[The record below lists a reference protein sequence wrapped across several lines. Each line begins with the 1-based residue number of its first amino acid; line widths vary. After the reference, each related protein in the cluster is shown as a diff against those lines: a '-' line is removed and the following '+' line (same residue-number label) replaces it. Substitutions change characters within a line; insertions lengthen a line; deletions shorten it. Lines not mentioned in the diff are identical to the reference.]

1 VVKGQTDR
9 WQVLRLALFH
19 LREIDDL
26 AGSGGRPNNSPI
38 LTQIKVPTSGDFVL
52 KPVSTRECEAADES
66 GSVCTQHCC
75 SNNCAQHPN
84 QSPKLSVVR
93 VLRWQRRG
101 RNELRV
107 YDISAMLGHGE
118 WDRGLLQS
126 EYAIRATTRA
136 ASIDEDKTLSVL
148 NPQTQLRLTLT
159 QSRHGRVDL
168 QGTSTVSGIVH
179 AEATI
184 PPFSIT
190 HVIGHSHVNTG
201 WTVGY
206 GTEGKLLIPGW
217 TLKAEYL
224 YVDLGTLDD
233 NDPPPPTTISVLG
246 GGQTFTH
253 THFTDNIIR
262 VGLNY
267 QFH

>member
-1 VVKGQTDR
+1 MAGSSSGP
-9 WQVLRLALFH
+9 FH

-38 LTQIKVPTSGDFVL
+38 LTQIKVPTGGDFVL
-52 KPVSTRECEAADES
+52 KPVTTRECEAADES

-148 NPQTQLRLTLT
+148 NPQTQLRLTNWFRQLGDICRDPRASCE
-159 QSRHGRVDL
+159 QLGCRLSR
-168 QGTSTVSGIVH
+168 IV
-179 AEATI
+179 
-184 PPFSIT
+184 FSPRE
-190 HVIGHSHVNTG
+190 V
-201 WTVGY
+201 
-206 GTEGKLLIPGW
+206 
-217 TLKAEYL
+217 
-224 YVDLGTLDD
+224 
-233 NDPPPPTTISVLG
+233 
-246 GGQTFTH
+246 
-253 THFTDNIIR
+253 
-262 VGLNY
+262 
-267 QFH
+267 

>member
-1 VVKGQTDR
+1 MKR
-9 WQVLRLALFH
+9 ARLY
-19 LREIDDL
+19 R
-26 AGSGGRPNNSPI
+26 
-38 LTQIKVPTSGDFVL
+38 
-52 KPVSTRECEAADES
+52 
-66 GSVCTQHCC
+66 
-75 SNNCAQHPN
+75 
-84 QSPKLSVVR
+84 
-93 VLRWQRRG
+93 
-101 RNELRV
+101 
-107 YDISAMLGHGE
+107 
-118 WDRGLLQS
+118 
-126 EYAIRATTRA
+126 
-136 ASIDEDKTLSVL
+136 
-148 NPQTQLRLTLT
+148 RLTKRLTHIRRTSRKLGECPLLT